1 MQFTTVPQKFFASA
15 LNAMTVLIITS
26 PLLLLLGFTWEWKL
40 TTIIIF
46 FLYEIILLA
55 TKDKR
60 DFGMVL
66 VKSYWREP
74 FTIFQYIIYNVFYT
88 LSFATLFF
96 YIIFPGDILILN
108 LLFIQL
114 PLVIFTKSTLH
125 GCLSGMAT
133 IQ

>member
-74 FTIFQYIIYNVFYT
+74 FTIFQYIIFLYHIPRRHTHPKPTFHPASIGDFYKIH
-88 LSFATLFF
+88 FARLFKWNGHHP
-96 YIIFPGDILILN
+96 IIFN
-108 LLFIQL
+108 
-114 PLVIFTKSTLH
+114 VVV
-125 GCLSGMAT
+125 
-133 IQ
+133 